1 MVEFWVL
8 GTGELLH
15 KEFFEFGVRDFIRR
29 YAQCYFKF
37 FDDVVSNLI
46 GVFYTLGIQTKVDL
60 DVIFGTTNASA
71 NNKND
76 GVLIVVPPGNRSREI
91 DATNNTAIIICSLDV
106 DPNIF
111 VVRDDIDV
119 ERRR

>member
-46 GVFYTLGIQTKVDL
+46 GVFYTLGIQSKVHL
-60 DVIFGTTNASA
+60 DVIFLRDWFFQDESQGF
-71 NNKND
+71 
-76 GVLIVVPPGNRSREI
+76 G
-91 DATNNTAIIICSLDV
+91 DARLLG
-106 DPNIF
+106 
-111 VVRDDIDV
+111 
-119 ERRR
+119 